1 MQPHPKLKDAD
12 LRHGIPMASSIDKTQ
27 TITQPTSGSSGNE
40 AARGRSIA
48 TRLTDAEFGEVE
60 AAAAIAGKKV
70 GEWLREAA
78 LTQAR
83 GTHHDEQTD
92 QILLAEMMGMR
103 SLMLN
108 LFARASEGPLTT
120 EDLRKMSAYS
130 DSIKEQRAQA
140 YMAERRRRNSPKPT
154 DKPYETLPHSVCIS
168 LADGVDFSTPFM
180 PAVARLLGVVSVGA
194 SATSAVLSSRLL
206 AKLRDG
212 ESTSCPNSNPMA
224 HGDGSGP

>member
-1 MQPHPKLKDAD
+1 MDTGGTCDRIQSSSTRNCGTVYQWPLLSTRRKQSQPA
-12 LRHGIPMASSIDKTQ
+12 
-27 TITQPTSGSSGNE
+27 SGSSGNE
-40 AARGRSIA
+40 TARGRSIA

-60 AAAAIAGKKV
+60 AAAGIAGKKV

-78 LTQAR
+78 LAQAR

-130 DSIKEQRAQA
+130 DSIKEQRAQD

-154 DKPYETLPHSVCIS
+154 DKP
-168 LADGVDFSTPFM
+168 
-180 PAVARLLGVVSVGA
+180 
-194 SATSAVLSSRLL
+194 
-206 AKLRDG
+206 
-212 ESTSCPNSNPMA
+212 
-224 HGDGSGP
+224 

>member
-1 MQPHPKLKDAD
+1 MLPSQSKTPTLLRSGCKADTSSPIGNCGAPIRLRAGTPLFSTKPLSGVSICERPRLLGLARGKASRIEWIPLEHATASKVQVRKLRRGK
-12 LRHGIPMASSIDKTQ
+12 PMASSIDKTQ
-27 TITQPTSGSSGNE
+27 TISQPAAGSSSNDT
-40 AARGRSIA
+40 ARGRSIA

-60 AAAAIAGKKV
+60 AAAGIAGKKV

-78 LTQAR
+78 LAQAR
-83 GTHHDEQTD
+83 GSHHDEQTD

-130 DSIKEQRAQA
+130 DSIKEQRAQD

-154 DKPYETLPHSVCIS
+154 DKP
-168 LADGVDFSTPFM
+168 
-180 PAVARLLGVVSVGA
+180 
-194 SATSAVLSSRLL
+194 
-206 AKLRDG
+206 
-212 ESTSCPNSNPMA
+212 
-224 HGDGSGP
+224 